1 MEKKF
6 VTPCKIRTY
15 KGTFFHFFLDYNPKY
30 VRIYIT
36 IINYEIGANKMSVW
50 EDEWEDYELDKN
62 DFEAWLDS
70 LEGEGTDEE
79 KYNREM
85 EKQQT
90 EDEYYDSVYENEIMN
105 QTEYPEWMIKGRN
118 YIMTVSNN

>member
-1 MEKKF
+1 
-6 VTPCKIRTY
+6 
-15 KGTFFHFFLDYNPKY
+15 
-30 VRIYIT
+30 
-36 IINYEIGANKMSVW
+36 MSVW
-50 EDEWEDYELDKN
+50 DENWEDYEMDKN